1 MKILGFLCV
10 SEWSCHGLENPGDEK
25 TAGWD
30 RRPKAGFK
38 DIVSTNIIC
47 IFFVVVF
54 W

>member
-38 DIVSTNIIC
+38 DERLINEIENISLSL
-47 IFFVVVF
+47 
-54 W
+54 